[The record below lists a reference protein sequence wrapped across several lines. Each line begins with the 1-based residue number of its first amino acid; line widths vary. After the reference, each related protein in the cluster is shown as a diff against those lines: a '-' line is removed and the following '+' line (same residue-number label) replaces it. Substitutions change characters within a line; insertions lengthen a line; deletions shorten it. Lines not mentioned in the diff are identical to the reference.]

1 MSTGWCQCG
10 RRLTEL
16 LVDLTGICPTHGRV
30 AVEWSPTLVVVNA
43 GVAELDVLGRYL
55 SREAFGLVV
64 VNEEVEELNVLR
76 RRGIEDVVRY
86 RRDDGEIGFAAR
98 DVVDI
103 VDSDEIGGEW

>member
-43 GVAELDVLGRYL
+43 EVAELDVLGRYL
-55 SREAFGLVV
+55 GRV
-64 VNEEVEELNVLR
+64 
-76 RRGIEDVVRY
+76 EDVVRY
-86 RRDDGEIGFAAR
+86 RRDDLEVGEVAA
-98 DVVDI
+98 DVVDV